1 MKARE
6 KSEREKERQ
15 EKGKEEDIRTE
26 EILDQ
31 LVCFLNFL
39 FMCMSDVIGVS
50 AIRGQK
56 RTSAPLAL
64 ELEEVMIVL
73 RGCWEQISMEDYRS
87 PRGTLSS
94 HSLRGCYS
102 PPLMHSH
109 IHLYLKDFIIVIR
122 ILKRLS
128 APSKRPNTEL
138 WLLGL
143 IKRCFKKVLGEC
155 IFFSICVYYQISIIC
170 ELWRLRP
177 EIRATQRW
185 S

>member
-1 MKARE
+1 MSTPQYQKRMKARE
-6 KSEREKERQ
+6 KSGREKERQ

-56 RTSAPLAL
+56 RTSDPLEL

-73 RGCWEQISMEDYRS
+73 RGCWEQISVEDYRS

-94 HSLRGCYS
+94 QSQRMLFPTPNALTYT
-102 PPLMHSH
+102 
-109 IHLYLKDFIIVIR
+109 FIFEGLHYCHKNITETER
-122 ILKRLS
+122 TKQ
-128 APSKRPNTEL
+128 AP
-138 WLLGL
+138 
-143 IKRCFKKVLGEC
+143 
-155 IFFSICVYYQISIIC
+155 
-170 ELWRLRP
+170 
-177 EIRATQRW
+177 
-185 S
+185 